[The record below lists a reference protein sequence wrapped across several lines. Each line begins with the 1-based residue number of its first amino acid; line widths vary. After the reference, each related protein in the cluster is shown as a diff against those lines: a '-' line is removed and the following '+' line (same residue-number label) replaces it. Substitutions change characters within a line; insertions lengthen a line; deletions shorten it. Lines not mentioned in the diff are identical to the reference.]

1 MWRKQT
7 VAISTSDYMPVEKKA
22 QGNIE
27 KAAKAVNHTKV
38 LQNTVI

>member
-7 VAISTSDYMPVEKKA
+7 VAVSTRDHMHVEKKA
-22 QGNIE
+22 QGNIA